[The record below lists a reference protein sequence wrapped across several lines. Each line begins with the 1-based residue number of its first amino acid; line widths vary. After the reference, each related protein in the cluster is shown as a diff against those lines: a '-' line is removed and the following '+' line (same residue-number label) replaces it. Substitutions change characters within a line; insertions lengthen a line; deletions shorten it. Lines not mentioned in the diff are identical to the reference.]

1 MTDAR
6 GPFADFFGRLW
17 REKPLGIASGIV
29 ILILILLAIFAD
41 ALAPYPFDQLNLAE
55 RLQGSSTR
63 HLLGTDQLGRD
74 LLSRLLFGARISLVV
89 GLVATTLNVAV
100 ATLIGGTSGFLGGKL
115 DLAVQ
120 RFVDAWMA
128 FPGLL
133 LLLTIMSIAGQGLP
147 QIIVVLGIAGGV
159 GGSRVVR
166 GAVVATKGNDYF
178 LAAKAVGAPTTQILV
193 RHVLPNIVA
202 PLIIV
207 FSINVGGV
215 ILAEASLSFLGFGLP
230 ISVPSWGGMLSREG
244 RRFMEQAPWLALWP
258 GLCLTIVV
266 YSFNMLGDAMR
277 DLLDPRLRGAGG
289 QLGASDTTYRPQTA
303 ASGRLRWTGTGP
315 CGSGLGS
322 EKGRKDARAVYLCE
336 RASSIRR
343 PRPDSANMFSIITEP
358 PLSCGNGHRRVR
370 HDEIMS
376 ACRPVGLSACR
387 PVGLSAVAGRSEVA
401 AT

>member
-17 REKPLGIASGIV
+17 RQKPLGIASGIV

-41 ALAPYPFDQLNLAE
+41 VLAPYPFDQLNLAE

-89 GLVATTLNVAV
+89 GLAATTLNVVV
-100 ATLIGGTSGFLGGKL
+100 ATVIGGTSGFLGGKL

-133 LLLTIMSIAGQGLP
+133 LLLTIMSVAGQGLP

-202 PLIIV
+202 PLIII

-215 ILAEASLSFLGFGLP
+215 ILAEASLSWAARAADPGAPCPAQYRGAADHHLQHQRRRCHP
-230 ISVPSWGGMLSREG
+230 G
-244 RRFMEQAPWLALWP
+244 R
-258 GLCLTIVV
+258 GVV
-266 YSFNMLGDAMR
+266 EL
-277 DLLDPRLRGAGG
+277 PRLRAAHQGAELGRDAQPGGAAVHGAGAVA
-289 QLGASDTTYRPQTA
+289 GAV
-303 ASGRLRWTGTGP
+303 
-315 CGSGLGS
+315 
-322 EKGRKDARAVYLCE
+322 ARAV
-336 RASSIRR
+336 
-343 PRPDSANMFSIITEP
+343 PDDRGVQ
-358 PLSCGNGHRRVR
+358 LQH
-370 HDEIMS
+370 
-376 ACRPVGLSACR
+376 VG
-387 PVGLSAVAGRSEVA
+387 
-401 AT
+401 